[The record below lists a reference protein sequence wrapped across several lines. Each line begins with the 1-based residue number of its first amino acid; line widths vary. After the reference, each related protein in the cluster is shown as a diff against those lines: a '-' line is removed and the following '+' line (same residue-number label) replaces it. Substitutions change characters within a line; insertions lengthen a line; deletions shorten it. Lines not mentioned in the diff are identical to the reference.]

1 MWKPARPKLGPPNKD
16 GLGVKL
22 FPWGKNPWKALDEI
36 SRSEALKESNGGSY
50 KPLEFVTASDRSLMV
65 AEPLD
70 ATRTEPVQTQMR
82 PARVA
87 RVLSRSPVRYVKR
100 T

>member
-1 MWKPARPKLGPPNKD
+1 M
-16 GLGVKL
+16 
-22 FPWGKNPWKALDEI
+22 GKKPWKGLDEI
-36 SRSEALKESNGGSY
+36 SQSEALKESNGGSY
-50 KPLEFVTASDRSLMV
+50 KPLEFVTASDRSLWLRQ
-65 AEPLD
+65 PLD

-87 RVLSRSPVRYVKR
+87 RVLSRSPVGYVKR